1 MNLEARSSL
10 EEPVTLD
17 LVIGVR
23 IGLRAFT
30 CQLKMFDAQGVLT
43 SMRGV
48 IIVHVQ
54 SITTTRSQR
63 L

>member
-17 LVIGVR
+17 LLIGVR
-23 IGLRAFT
+23 IGLRAFM
-30 CQLKMFDAQGVLT
+30 CQSKMFDAQGILT
-43 SMRGV
+43 SMSGV